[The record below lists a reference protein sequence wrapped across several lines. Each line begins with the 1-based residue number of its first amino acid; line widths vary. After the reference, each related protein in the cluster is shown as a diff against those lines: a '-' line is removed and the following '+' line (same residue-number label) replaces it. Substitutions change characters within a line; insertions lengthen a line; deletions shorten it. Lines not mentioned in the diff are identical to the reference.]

1 MLGIIIGNTVIL
13 VFSNRFID
21 ESTIKLIVEK
31 YQGNPIKGNIR
42 EMQTLKVSL
51 VCHSQILFLIKI
63 V

>member
-13 VFSNRFID
+13 VFSNRFLD
-21 ESTIKLIVEK
+21 ESVIKLIVEK

-42 EMQTLKVSL
+42 KMQTLKVSL

-63 V
+63 I